1 MYAAGAPCCPQCRA
15 TEHTQEEDMPRI
27 TAAEGPSNAFEPV
40 PDETVPAV
48 ADEAVIAP
56 EAEAEV
62 PAATLPARPPLRLPP
77 PGDN

>member
-1 MYAAGAPCCPQCRA
+1 
-15 TEHTQEEDMPRI
+15 MPRI
-27 TAAEGPSNAFEPV
+27 SAAEGPSNAFEPV
-40 PDETVPAV
+40 PGDV

-62 PAATLPARPPLRLPP
+62 PAPALPARPPLRLQP